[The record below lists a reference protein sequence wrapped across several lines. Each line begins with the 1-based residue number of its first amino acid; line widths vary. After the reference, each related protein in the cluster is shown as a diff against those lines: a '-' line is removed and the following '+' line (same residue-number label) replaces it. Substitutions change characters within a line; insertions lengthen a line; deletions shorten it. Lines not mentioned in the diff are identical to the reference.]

1 MEHSAEDIVRL
12 VLQLGVILLAAKLS
26 GEICER
32 FLKIPPVLGEL
43 GAGILI
49 GPFALGGVDIP
60 GLGPLF
66 EDLNSAASG
75 TEGFALPISESL
87 WSIAQIGAIILLF
100 TAGLETNLRQFVRY
114 AGPASIVA
122 VGGSVVPF
130 ILGVA
135 VTVAF
140 GYADGFGD
148 PKALFVGAIFTA
160 TSIGI
165 SVRVLGDL
173 RRLDTAE
180 GVTILAA
187 AVLDDVLG
195 ILILTVVLGIAIEGE
210 FSASS
215 TGLIAL
221 KTIGFWVALTG
232 LGVLLSKRIS
242 ALFGRFRVSGAA
254 MGLALGLA
262 FLASALAEMFGLAM
276 IIGAFSIGL
285 ALSGTDLAHRLE
297 EPLRGVYAALI
308 PVFFVVMGMLV
319 DVTALGGVWQFGIA
333 ATVLAIV
340 GKVVGSGVPAL
351 FTGFNLFGA
360 WRIGIGMLPRGEVA
374 LIMAGIGVGA
384 GLIRQELFGV
394 AIIVTVVTTM
404 LAPLVLARSFPE
416 GVSGLR
422 LREGTEASGEGGRD
436 G

>member
-1 MEHSAEDIVRL
+1 MEHSAEAIVKL
-12 VLQLGVILLAAKLS
+12 VFQLGVILLAAKLG
-26 GEICER
+26 GEVCER

-49 GPFALGGVDIP
+49 GPFALGGIDIP

-66 EDLNSAASG
+66 EDLTSGHSADA
-75 TEGFALPISESL
+75 GFVLPISDSL
-87 WSIAQIGAIILLF
+87 WSIAQIGAIVLLF
-100 TAGLETNLRQFVRY
+100 SAGLETNLRQFLRY

-122 VGGSVVPF
+122 LGGSVVPF

-140 GYADGFGD
+140 GYADGFTD

-195 ILILTVVLGIAIEGE
+195 ILILTVVLAIAVEGE

-232 LGVLLSKRIS
+232 LGVWLAKRIS
-242 ALFGRFRVSGAA
+242 DLFGRFRVSGAA

-308 PVFFVVMGMLV
+308 PIFFVVMGMLV
-319 DVTALGGVWQFGIA
+319 DITALGGVWQFGVA
-333 ATVLAIV
+333 ATVLAIL
-340 GKVVGSGVPAL
+340 GKVVGSGVPSL
-351 FTGFNLFGA
+351 FTGFNLIGA

-384 GLIRQELFGV
+384 GVIRQDLFGV
-394 AIIVTVVTTM
+394 AIVVTVVTTV
-404 LAPLVLARSFPE
+404 LAPLILARSFPE

-422 LREGTEASGEGGRD
+422 SKEDTQA
-436 G
+436 